1 MITKKCRD
9 CDREFTLTDGEIE
22 FYRSKNL
29 SLPARCQ
36 QCRDRRKAN
45 NSGSVKRTSHT
56 YVNHSRPAKKS
67 LLPLL
72 LCVLGVIAV
81 IFAAGNS
88 ELRSMLPWNN
98 GSDIITT
105 TYETTT
111 YLTEQTTLPTE
122 ITSASETEYSS
133 ISLTEA
139 QTTAP
144 TTVQTTAPTTI
155 QTAAPTTKATTKAT
169 TAQVQALHFR
179 SDKLLNEHYE
189 KHGKEMGFASAAE
202 YEAAASAA
210 ALSPNAL
217 HKLEKEDNDDV
228 YYIESTNEFVIV
240 STDGYIRTYF
250 YPDRGKE
257 YFDKQ

>member
-1 MITKKCRD
+1 
-9 CDREFTLTDGEIE
+9 
-22 FYRSKNL
+22 
-29 SLPARCQ
+29 
-36 QCRDRRKAN
+36 
-45 NSGSVKRTSHT
+45 
-56 YVNHSRPAKKS
+56 
-67 LLPLL
+67 
-72 LCVLGVIAV
+72 
-81 IFAAGNS
+81 
-88 ELRSMLPWNN
+88 MLPWNN

-105 TYETTT
+105 TYETTA

-144 TTVQTTAPTTI
+144 TTI
-155 QTAAPTTKATTKAT
+155 QTAAPTTKAT